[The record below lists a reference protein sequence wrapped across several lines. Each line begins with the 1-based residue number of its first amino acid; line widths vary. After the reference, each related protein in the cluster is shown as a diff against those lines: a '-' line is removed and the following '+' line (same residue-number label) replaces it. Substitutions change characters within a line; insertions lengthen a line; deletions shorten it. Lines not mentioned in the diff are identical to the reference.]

1 MNLQQIPSKELTFR
15 LMFKASTDYKDVEI
29 KDIMQLDIASE
40 VLTEQGWKYVNDLQI
55 GDKICVNADTY
66 DEISFLEKHE
76 DIMYVSVKR
85 EGDVNVK

>member
-1 MNLQQIPSKELTFR
+1 
-15 LMFKASTDYKDVEI
+15 MFKASIDYKDVKI

-55 GDKICVNADTY
+55 GNKICINTDTY
-66 DEISFLEKHE
+66 KEIIFLDKHE

-85 EGDVNVK
+85 EDDMDAE

>member
-1 MNLQQIPSKELTFR
+1 
-15 LMFKASTDYKDVEI
+15 MFKASTDYKDIEI

-55 GDKICVNADTY
+55 GDKIRVNADTY